1 MLDIAKPSYSPLN
14 VFLGYIGSSTEL
26 HDKKL
31 QHDELEK
38 RVVQRTIELEKMNKE
53 LQRSNDELQQ
63 FAYVASHDLQEP
75 LRKIMT
81 FSDRLEAIKR
91 ASYQTKDKHT

>member
-1 MLDIAKPSYSPLN
+1 MNLRKGWCSEPL
-14 VFLGYIGSSTEL
+14 
-26 HDKKL
+26 
-31 QHDELEK
+31 ELEK
-38 RVVQRTIELEKMNKE
+38 LNKE

-91 ASYQTKDKHT
+91 ASYQNKDKSTLARLMNLPGV